1 MNLLKKITT
10 LVSITAAV
18 ATTQAQNL
26 NVSKS
31 ALPDSL
37 ALEASSS
44 IHRGVE
50 FLISKQQP
58 NGSWSFHPAI
68 TSLCTLAIANSKDAQ
83 TEKVKKSVQ
92 SGMKFIRSFV
102 QKDGSIYNKNSKEY
116 PNYSTAVSLITL
128 AFVNAPE
135 DQAIIKNA
143 REFLINSQFTDIS
156 EDNPSFGGIG
166 YGKHGRPDLSNTQL
180 ALEALY
186 LTEDVDKGDAA
197 AIKKSKLMWE
207 RAQKFLTRCQN
218 LPETNDQKWAS
229 DNKDDKGGFIYLPEN
244 ESSKAGEGVAKDGT
258 KTLRSYGSMT
268 YAGLK
273 SMIYSKID
281 KNDIRI
287 KAAYEWAMKNYTLD
301 KNPGMD
307 QQGLYY
313 YIHTFTKALNV
324 MGNDKV
330 VDSKGVTHLWKV
342 DLTKRLLSVQKGD
355 GSWVNKE
362 GRWWESMP
370 ELVTSYCLMSLN
382 QAIGYDV
389 NLVLKKQSGK

>member
-1 MNLLKKITT
+1 MNLLKKVTTLLSISAVITT
-10 LVSITAAV
+10 A
-18 ATTQAQNL
+18 QAKNL
-26 NVSKS
+26 NVSRS
-31 ALPDSL
+31 ALPHSL

-68 TSLCTLAIANSKDAQ
+68 TSLCALAIANSKDAQ
-83 TEKVKKSVQ
+83 TKKAKKSVEKAL
-92 SGMKFIRSFV
+92 KFIRSFV
-102 QKDGSIYNKNSKEY
+102 QKDGSIFNKNSKEY

-128 AFVNAPE
+128 AFVNAPA
-135 DQAIIKNA
+135 DQTIIKNA

-186 LTEDVDKGDAA
+186 LTEDIDKGDEA

-218 LPETNDQKWAS
+218 LPETNDQEWAT
-229 DNKDDKGGFIYLPEN
+229 DNKKDRGGFIYLPEN
-244 ESSKAGEGVAKDGT
+244 EESKAGEQVDKDGK

-342 DLTKRLLSVQKGD
+342 DLTKRLLSTQKGD

-382 QAIGYDV
+382 QAVGYDI
-389 NLVLKKQSGK
+389 NLVLKKQNGK

>member
-1 MNLLKKITT
+1 MKFINKLAMPLSLLVVVTT
-10 LVSITAAV
+10 AQ
-18 ATTQAQNL
+18 ATNL
-26 NVSKS
+26 NMSKS

-44 IHRGVE
+44 IHRGVD
-50 FLISKQQP
+50 FLVSKQQG
-58 NGSWSFHPAI
+58 NGSWSFHLAI

-92 SGMKFIRSFV
+92 QGLKFIRSFV
-102 QKDGSIYNKNSKEY
+102 QKDGSIFNKNSKEY

-186 LTEDVDKGDAA
+186 LTEDIDKGDEA
-197 AIKKSKLMWE
+197 AIKKSKLMWA
-207 RAQKFLTRCQN
+207 RAQKFLSRCQN
-218 LPETNDQKWAS
+218 LPETNDQKWAT

-244 ESSKAGEGVAKDGT
+244 EESKAGEGVSKDGT

-281 KNDIRI
+281 KDDIRI

-342 DLTKRLLSVQKGD
+342 DLTKRLLSTQKGD
-355 GSWVNKE
+355 GSWVNAE

-382 QAIGYDV
+382 QAIGYDI
-389 NLVLKKQSGK
+389 NLVLKKQTGK